1 MHHPLMKSKEQQ
13 LEIENPN
20 KCIQTINEV
29 MVHASTNT
37 LSQFILYIFFIDAWK
52 LRLGNKG
59 FYGFLILIFFGL
71 KPLSL
76 PLWFL
81 LQNAR
86 CAAEQTHTVTRM
98 APTITHIRINSY
110 FHVSII
116 SQTAFNIKGIALASQ
131 TQNCLP
137 YVIGGCE

>member
-37 LSQFILYIFFIDAWK
+37 LSQFILCIFFIDAWK

-59 FYGFLILIFFGL
+59 FYGFLILIF
-71 KPLSL
+71 SL
-76 PLWFL
+76 VKTIVSASLVSS
-81 LQNAR
+81 AECKMR
-86 CAAEQTHTVTRM
+86 C
-98 APTITHIRINSY
+98 
-110 FHVSII
+110 
-116 SQTAFNIKGIALASQ
+116 
-131 TQNCLP
+131 
-137 YVIGGCE
+137 

>member
-52 LRLGNKG
+52 LRLGNRG
-59 FYGFLILIFFGL
+59 FYGFLILIFFWV
-71 KPLSL
+71 KTIASASL
-76 PLWFL
+76 VSS
-81 LQNAR
+81 AECKMR
-86 CAAEQTHTVTRM
+86 C
-98 APTITHIRINSY
+98 
-110 FHVSII
+110 
-116 SQTAFNIKGIALASQ
+116 
-131 TQNCLP
+131 
-137 YVIGGCE
+137 